1 MNSQLTIMSI
11 WKKNK
16 FSDLIACDDFTI
28 ILIELTQEKEITWL
42 RSDTPHVLLINGT
55 QIKQVYTTM
64 YKNKDLRVFE
74 ELYKYFTDEDVFHM
88 QARTIISFVDGDNSI
103 FDFPETTNSWDLL
116 KAIQYRDVD
125 IDGFMNDML
134 GNL

>member
-1 MNSQLTIMSI
+1 MATHKEFVMLVDT
-11 WKKNK
+11 
-16 FSDLIACDDFTI
+16 
-28 ILIELTQEKEITWL
+28 LIELTQEKEITWL